1 MNNIVTRRPLASMV
15 LLVITWLMAAWVQ
28 AQPVTDTEPYRLLQ
42 QVAENTFG
50 RLKAEQQQI
59 RRQPDLLKKVVDQE
73 LMPYVDYK
81 YAAYKVIGPQL
92 RDTTKEQ
99 RDSFAEAFRDYL
111 ITTYAQVLTQYN
123 DQDLRFEPQRDI
135 GEDKFIDIKVAII
148 EPGKE
153 DIDIGFKF
161 RRQKSGQWQAYD
173 MVAEG
178 ISLLSAKQEEL
189 SGLIRTEGIDNVTE
203 LLREKSQVAI
213 KFTGTSGN
221 VNG

>member
-1 MNNIVTRRPLASMV
+1 MNTIATRLPAIV
-15 LLVITWLMAAWVQ
+15 LLLVAWLTGAWVQ
-28 AQPVTDTEPYRLLQ
+28 AKPVTDTDPYNLLQ

-50 RLKAEQQQI
+50 RLKAEQPQI
-59 RRQPDLLKKVVDQE
+59 RKQPDLLKKVVDEE

-81 YAAYKVIGPQL
+81 YAAYKVIGPAL
-92 RDTTKEQ
+92 RDTTREQ
-99 RDSFAEAFRDYL
+99 RDEFAEAFREYL

-123 DQDLRFEPQRDI
+123 DQDLRFEPHRDI
-135 GEDKFIDIKVAII
+135 GEDKFVDIKVAII
-148 EPGKE
+148 EPGRE
-153 DIDIGFKF
+153 DIDIGFKL

-178 ISLLSAKQEEL
+178 VSLLSAKQSEL
-189 SGLIRTEGIDNVTE
+189 GGMIRTDGIDKVAK

-213 KFTGTSGN
+213 KFGETSGK